1 MDAIFRLS
9 GGQRK
14 LSAPLWG
21 WPISCD
27 LLLIVSCDDRGPIK
41 CVQSKKEKGKKAS
54 LSSFSPM
61 SKYNSWAC
69 FGRLFWAAPIKSPE
83 SHKRLFFFFS
93 FSLFSFGLFW
103 NIIPVCF
110 SGSFL
115 PGISFRLL
123 LLLLLSFWAY
133 ALRLSSISCVRIFTR
148 SPVVCPIVAVVVGK
162 KFVVGPILCIC
173 ICMCVWVRNNKKSGA
188 GG

>member
-1 MDAIFRLS
+1 MFHGQQLFFFLS
-9 GGQRK
+9 SSHFYIYFYTWMRYLDCRGGQRK

-41 CVQSKKEKGKKAS
+41 CVQSKKKKARRHLSPPS
-54 LSSFSPM
+54 LQCLNITRERVSADFFEPHRSNLP
-61 SKYNSWAC
+61 
-69 FGRLFWAAPIKSPE
+69 
-83 SHKRLFFFFS
+83 SHTKDFFS
-93 FSLFSFGLFW
+93 FSLFLFFSFGLFW

-123 LLLLLSFWAY
+123 LLSF
-133 ALRLSSISCVRIFTR
+133 
-148 SPVVCPIVAVVVGK
+148 
-162 KFVVGPILCIC
+162 
-173 ICMCVWVRNNKKSGA
+173 
-188 GG
+188 